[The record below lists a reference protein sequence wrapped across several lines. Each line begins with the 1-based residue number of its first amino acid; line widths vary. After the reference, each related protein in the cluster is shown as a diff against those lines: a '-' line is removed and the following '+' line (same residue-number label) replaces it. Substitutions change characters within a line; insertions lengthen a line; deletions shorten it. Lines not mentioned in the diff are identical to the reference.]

1 MILFNLYENKNN
13 LEIERK
19 VILSKY
25 LSLDQESRLVYL
37 ASLPVECI

>member
-1 MILFNLYENKNN
+1 MIVFNLYENKNN

-25 LSLDQESRLVYL
+25 LSLDQELRLVYL